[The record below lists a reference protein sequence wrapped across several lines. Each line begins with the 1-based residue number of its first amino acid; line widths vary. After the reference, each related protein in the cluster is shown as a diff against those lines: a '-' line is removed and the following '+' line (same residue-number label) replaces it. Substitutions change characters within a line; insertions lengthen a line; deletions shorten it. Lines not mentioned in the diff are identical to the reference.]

1 MTPRNLYSFFL
12 LMISGMLLEAVQAL
26 SKGDNAGVPPT
37 AAPMNIIV
45 IGGSSGMG
53 KAAAIACVQRGGKVM
68 IVSRSSEKLAKAAE
82 EIQFHSPSSHSD
94 EEDLVV
100 ETATLDATD
109 EEAVEKFVME
119 RLATTQ
125 ATTSNLGDS
134 AAKKWDG
141 LVVSAAGKA
150 PHGPLTTLPTAST
163 RDLFESKFWSA
174 YHCAKHIGPILRSG
188 GGVVFVAGVLNRRPG
203 MNCAPLATTNGALEG
218 LTRALALEWGPNL
231 RVNCLVSIVFCGRDM
246 QYEKLLV
253 FLSNNQNC
261 NLKNGYD
268 LGMR

>member
-1 MTPRNLYSFFL
+1 MF
-12 LMISGMLLEAVQAL
+12 LEAVQAL
-26 SKGDNAGVPPT
+26 SKGDNAVVPPT

-53 KAAAIACVQRGGKVM
+53 KAAAIACVRRGGKVM

-82 EIQFHSPSSHSD
+82 EIQSYASSSHSD

-100 ETATLDATD
+100 ETAILDATD

-119 RLATTQ
+119 RLASPQ
-125 ATTSNLGDS
+125 ATASNVGDS
-134 AAKKWDG
+134 TGKKWDG

-150 PHGPLTTLPTAST
+150 PHGPLVTLPTGST
-163 RDLFESKFWSA
+163 RDLFQSKFWSA
-174 YHCAKHIGPILRSG
+174 YHCAKHIGPMLRSG

-231 RVNCLVSIVFCGRDM
+231 RVKCLVSIVFVGVMYCTRNI
-246 QYEKLLV
+246 LL
-253 FLSNNQNC
+253 LPSNNQIVI
-261 NLKNGYD
+261 
-268 LGMR
+268 